1 MKVCPHCQAQLTDDT
16 VFCTTCGAQ
25 QAAPAPAPAPVA
37 TQAPVAPMYPYPAPP
52 KQVMTV
58 GGWIGRSLIPCIP
71 IVGSI
76 VYLIML
82 FIWMGDE
89 TKEESFRN
97 WAKAQLIV
105 MLIAIGIVVLL
116 FVLIFAV
123 LGFSFAA
130 IADSPAYYY

>member
-25 QAAPAPAPAPVA
+25 QSAPAPAPAPVA

-58 GGWIGRSLIPCIP
+58 GGWIGRSLIPYIP
-71 IVGSI
+71 IVGGI
-76 VYLIML
+76 VYLVML

-105 MLIAIGIVVLL
+105 TLIAVGIVVAFFLL
-116 FVLIFAV
+116 MLA
-123 LGFSFAA
+123 LGVSLFSA

>member
-1 MKVCPHCQAQLTDDT
+1 MKVCPNCHAQLTDDT

-25 QAAPAPAPAPVA
+25 QAAPAPAPVA
-37 TQAPVAPMYPYPAPP
+37 TQAPVAPMYSYPAPP

-58 GGWIGRSLIPCIP
+58 GGWIGRSLIPYIP

-89 TKEESFRN
+89 TKEDSFRN

-105 MLIAIGIVVLL
+105 MLIAVGIVVAFFLL
-116 FVLIFAV
+116 MLAMGVSL
-123 LGFSFAA
+123 FSA